1 MLLLL
6 LTALLSPAAAQVSV
20 LTYHNDLARTG
31 QNLAETTLT
40 PANVNMRQFGKLFSY
55 PVDGYVYA
63 QPLYMPA
70 VAIPGQ
76 GTHNVVFVATE
87 HDSVYAFDADS
98 GLIAPLWQVSFIDPA
113 SGVTTV
119 PYQNALGCTQIVPE
133 IGITGTPVIDPASGT
148 LYVVAMT
155 MEVSGGATNYAHR
168 LHALDLT
175 TGAERPGSPVLIQAS
190 VPGTG
195 EKGTTVTFIPRNYKS
210 RPGVLL
216 LNGVVY
222 TSWSSHCDAGTYHGW
237 LMGYDAKTLT
247 QVSVYN
253 NTPNGSQGSFWASGA
268 APSADDQGNIYLD
281 AGNGTFDADKGGT
294 DLGESFIKLSTSA
307 GLSVID
313 YFAPF
318 NQLDLNNKDLDTG
331 SSGTLLLP
339 DSAGS
344 PEHPHLLTSAGKEGR
359 IYLLDRDNLGH
370 FQTGS
375 DSQVVQSLPGAVGGL
390 FSIPAYFN
398 GTVYFSGSGD
408 NVKAFPI
415 ANAAL
420 TPKPA
425 SQSATKMG
433 GAGSVPSVSANGA
446 TNGIVW
452 VTESSSGGILRA
464 YDAANLA
471 TELYDSGQNRA
482 RDALGSYV
490 KFSTPTIANGKVYA
504 GTQNSLAVYGLLG
517 SPAVTSGGIVNAA
530 SYQPGPV
537 APGSLITLFGQNL
550 AQTIATAPSYPL
562 PTTLAGSSLAINGVA
577 APLYYASPTQ
587 IDAQV
592 PFSTAAGTASA
603 ILTVGGTP
611 LPAVTFVVQPTAPG
625 LFTTTANASVGDVTT
640 VYGTGQGL
648 VDTPIA
654 DGAAAPDSP
663 VKITAPV
670 TATLGGQPAEVSLAG
685 LASHLAGVFQVTIQ
699 IPNLPPGDYP
709 LVITIGGASSNSAQ
723 ITVVIATN
731 APAARYRSLPSG
743 SHRPRGAGFQPAMPA
758 FVRAFFVAQAFL
770 PVFLPPA
777 RNPKSEIE

>member
-1 MLLLL
+1 MFRAPHSKLLVLA
-6 LTALLSPAAAQVSV
+6 ALLSPAAAQVSV

-70 VAIPGQ
+70 VAIPGK

-98 GLIAPLWQVSFIDPA
+98 GLSTPLWQVSFLDSA

-119 PYQNALGCTQIVPE
+119 PYQNVFNCNQIVPE
-133 IGITGTPVIDPASGT
+133 IGITGTPVIDAASGT

-155 MEVSGGATNYAHR
+155 MEVSGGSTNYAHR

-175 TGAERPGSPVLIQAS
+175 TGAERLGSPVLIQAS

-195 EKGTTVTFIPRNYKS
+195 DKGTTVTFIPKNYKS

-222 TSWSSHCDAGTYHGW
+222 TSWSSHCDASTYHGW
-237 LMGYDAKTLT
+237 LMGYDAQTLS

-268 APSADDQGNIYLD
+268 APAVDGQGNIYLD
-281 AGNGTFDADKGGT
+281 AGNGTFDADSGGS
-294 DLGESFIKLSTSA
+294 DLGESFIKLSTSG

-318 NQLDLNNKDLDTG
+318 NQLDLNRRDVDTG

-344 PEHPHLLTSAGKEGR
+344 PAHPHLLTSAGKEGR

-370 FQTGS
+370 FQDGS
-375 DSQVVQSLPGAVGGL
+375 DSQIVQSLPGAVGGL

-398 GTVYFSGSGD
+398 GTVYFSGAGD
-408 NVKAFPI
+408 NLKAFPI

-420 TPKPA
+420 ATTPS
-425 SQSATKMG
+425 SQSATKFG
-433 GAGSVPSVSANGA
+433 GLGAVPSVSANGA

-452 VTESSSGGILRA
+452 VLESSSNGILRA

-471 TELYDSGQNRA
+471 NELYDSGQNRA

-504 GTQNSLAVYGLLG
+504 GTQNSLAVFGLLG
-517 SPAVTSGGIVNAA
+517 SPAIAPGGVVNAA

-537 APGSLITLFGQNL
+537 APGSLIAFFGQNM
-550 AQTIATAPSYPL
+550 AQTVATASYPL
-562 PTTLAGSSLAINGVA
+562 PTTLAGSSLMIDGVP

-592 PFSTAAGTASA
+592 PFATASGTATA
-603 ILTVGGTP
+603 ILTVGGAA
-611 LPAVTFVVQPTAPG
+611 LPAVSFMVQPIAPG
-625 LFTTTANASVGDVTT
+625 LFLARNADGSANGAGQPAALGSMIT
-640 VYGTGQGL
+640 VYGTGQGM
-648 VDTPIA
+648 VDNPIA
-654 DGAAAPDSP
+654 DGAAAPASP
-663 VKITAPV
+663 PSKPTAPV
-670 TATLGGQPAEVSLAG
+670 TATLGGQPAQVSSIFLAPR
-685 LASHLAGVFQVTIQ
+685 LAGVFEASIQV
-699 IPNLPPGDYP
+699 PSLAPGDYP
-709 LVITIGGASSNSAQ
+709 LIVTIGGASSNSVL
-723 ITVVIATN
+723 IRVI
-731 APAARYRSLPSG
+731 S
-743 SHRPRGAGFQPAMPA
+743 Q
-758 FVRAFFVAQAFL
+758 
-770 PVFLPPA
+770 
-777 RNPKSEIE
+777 

>member
-1 MLLLL
+1 MRILL
-6 LTALLSPAAAQVSV
+6 LTALLARAAAQVSV

-70 VAIPGQ
+70 VAIPGK

-98 GLIAPLWQVSFIDPA
+98 GLIDPLWQVSFIDPA

-119 PYQNALGCTQIVPE
+119 PYQNAFNCTQIVPE

-148 LYVVAMT
+148 LYLVAMT
-155 MEVSGGATNYAHR
+155 MEVAGGVTSYAHR

-175 TGAERPGSPVLIQAS
+175 TGAERSGSPVLIQAS
-190 VPGTG
+190 VAGTG
-195 EKGTTVTFIPRNYKS
+195 DKGSTVSFIPRNYKS
-210 RPGVLL
+210 RPGLLL

-268 APSADDQGNIYLD
+268 APAVDAQGNIYLD
-281 AGNGTFDADKGGT
+281 AGNGTFDADTGGT
-294 DLGESFIKLSTSA
+294 NLGESFIKLSTSS
-307 GLSVID
+307 GLSVVD

-318 NQLDLNNKDLDTG
+318 NQLDLNRRDLDTG

-344 PEHPHLLTSAGKEGR
+344 PQHPHLLTSAGKEGR

-370 FQTGS
+370 FQAGS
-375 DSQVVQSLPGAVGGL
+375 DSQIVQSLAGAVGGM
-390 FSIPAYFN
+390 FSIPAYFS

-420 TPKPA
+420 ASTPS

-433 GAGSVPSVSANGA
+433 GLGSAPSISANGA

-452 VTESSSGGILRA
+452 VTESSGGGILRA

-471 TELYDSGQNRA
+471 NEIYDSGQNRA

-517 SPAVTSGGIVNAA
+517 SPAVNSGGIVNAA

-537 APGSLITLFGQNL
+537 APGSYITLFGQNL
-550 AQTIATAPSYPL
+550 AQTVATASYPL
-562 PTTLAGSSLAINGVA
+562 PTTLAGTSLTIDGVP
-577 APLYYASPTQ
+577 APLYYVSPTQ

-592 PFSTAAGTASA
+592 PFATASGTATA
-603 ILTVGGTP
+603 ILTAGGVP
-611 LPAVTFVVQPTAPG
+611 LPAVTFTVQPTAPG
-625 LFTTTANASVGDVTT
+625 LFTSGATASVGDVIT
-640 VYGTGQGL
+640 VYGTGQGM

-654 DGAAAPDSP
+654 DGVRAPDSP
-663 VKITAPV
+663 VGITAPV
-670 TATLGGQPAEVSLAG
+670 AATLGGQPAAVSTATLVPR
-685 LASHLAGVFQVTIQ
+685 LAGVFQVSIQ
-699 IPNLPPGDYP
+699 IPNLTPGNYP
-709 LVITIGGASSNSAQ
+709 LVVTIGGVPSNTALV
-723 ITVVIATN
+723 TV
-731 APAARYRSLPSG
+731 
-743 SHRPRGAGFQPAMPA
+743 H
-758 FVRAFFVAQAFL
+758 
-770 PVFLPPA
+770 
-777 RNPKSEIE
+777 

>member
-1 MLLLL
+1 
-6 LTALLSPAAAQVSV
+6 
-20 LTYHNDLARTG
+20 
-31 QNLAETTLT
+31 
-40 PANVNMRQFGKLFSY
+40 
-55 PVDGYVYA
+55 
-63 QPLYMPA
+63 
-70 VAIPGQ
+70 
-76 GTHNVVFVATE
+76 
-87 HDSVYAFDADS
+87 
-98 GLIAPLWQVSFIDPA
+98 
-113 SGVTTV
+113 
-119 PYQNALGCTQIVPE
+119 
-133 IGITGTPVIDPASGT
+133 
-148 LYVVAMT
+148 VAMT

-175 TGAERPGSPVLIQAS
+175 SGAERPGSPVVIQAS

-195 EKGTTVTFIPRNYKS
+195 DRGTTVPFIPKNYKS
-210 RPGVLL
+210 RPGLLL

-237 LMGYDAKTLT
+237 LMGYDAKTLA

-253 NTPNGSQGSFWASGA
+253 NTANGSQGSFWASGA
-268 APSADDQGNIYLD
+268 APSVDGQGNIYLD
-281 AGNGTFDADKGGT
+281 AGNGTFDADTGGT
-294 DLGESFIKLSTSA
+294 DLGESFIKLSTSG
-307 GLSVID
+307 GLTVVD

-318 NQLDLNNKDLDTG
+318 NQADLNKKDLDTG

-344 PEHPHLLTSAGKEGR
+344 AAHPHLLTSAGKEGR

-370 FQTGS
+370 FQANN
-375 DSQVVQSLPGAVGGL
+375 DSQIVQSLPGAVGGL

-398 GTVYFSGSGD
+398 GSVYFSGSGD

-420 TPKPA
+420 ATTPS

-433 GAGSVPSVSANGA
+433 GPGSVPSVSANGA

-452 VTESSSGGILRA
+452 VTESSGGGTLRA
-464 YDAANLA
+464 YDAGNLA
-471 TELYDSGQNRA
+471 NELYDSGQNRA

-517 SPAVTSGGIVNAA
+517 SPAVGSGVVNAA

-537 APGSLITLFGQNL
+537 APGSYITLFGQNL

-562 PTTLAGSSLAINGVA
+562 PTTLAGSSLTINGVP

-592 PFSTAAGTASA
+592 PFGTAAGAASA
-603 ILTVGGTP
+603 ILTVGGAA
-611 LPAVTFVVQPTAPG
+611 LPAITFMVQATAPG
-625 LFTTTANASVGDVTT
+625 LFTTGMTASAGSVLN
-640 VYGTGQGL
+640 VYGTGQGM
-648 VDTPIA
+648 VDSPIA

-663 VKITAPV
+663 VRITAAV
-670 TATLGGQPAEVSLAG
+670 SATLGGQPAQVSFAG
-685 LASHLAGVFQVTIQ
+685 LAARLAGVFEVSIQ

-709 LVITIGGASSNSAQ
+709 LVITIGGVPSNSAL
-723 ITVVIATN
+723 IT
-731 APAARYRSLPSG
+731 L
-743 SHRPRGAGFQPAMPA
+743 Q
-758 FVRAFFVAQAFL
+758 
-770 PVFLPPA
+770 
-777 RNPKSEIE
+777 